1 MGSVLIHTCLLASL
15 FFLKE
20 PKIDPGPISIEIL
33 NENSGEK
40 KSRLIVTETESEPS
54 EDELM
59 ERLKAQSQLLSKYSK
74 RVKEEKL
81 VRGDAK
87 RSGARGNAP
96 VTQRPSS
103 KSLKDLDLKP
113 RAQKLFASGLSA
125 PKTKPR
131 EELLNSELGSTNS
144 LNRTYAIGGKA
155 GMDQIP
161 GVEEGSFTA
170 LNTDQFKYY
179 SFFSRIS
186 EAISYRWV
194 SRVRNFA
201 SKAPA
206 STIFQ
211 LSQVPSPSLL
221 EILLDKDGMVVQV
234 NILKSS
240 GSSQLDDAAVQAF
253 YQASPLNH
261 PPDGM
266 VDPYTRMV
274 HLKFSFLVRWNPVY
288 TARGR

>member
-1 MGSVLIHTCLLASL
+1 
-15 FFLKE
+15 
-20 PKIDPGPISIEIL
+20 
-33 NENSGEK
+33 
-40 KSRLIVTETESEPS
+40 
-54 EDELM
+54 
-59 ERLKAQSQLLSKYSK
+59 ERI
-74 RVKEEKL
+74 

-87 RSGARGNAP
+87 RSGARGESA
-96 VTQRPSS
+96 VTQKPAR
-103 KSLKDLDLKP
+103 KQQKKLDLKP
-113 RAQKLFASGLSA
+113 RPQKLFASGV
-125 PKTKPR
+125 KTPQNKAR
-131 EELLNSELGSTNS
+131 EELLNNEVGATNS

-161 GVEEGSFTA
+161 GVQEGSFTA

-194 SRVRNFA
+194 SRVRRFA
-201 SKAPA
+201 KAAPA

-211 LSQVPSPSLL
+211 LSQVPSPTLL

-240 GSSQLDDAAVQAF
+240 GSAQLDDAAVQAF

-288 TARGR
+288 TARGNQ